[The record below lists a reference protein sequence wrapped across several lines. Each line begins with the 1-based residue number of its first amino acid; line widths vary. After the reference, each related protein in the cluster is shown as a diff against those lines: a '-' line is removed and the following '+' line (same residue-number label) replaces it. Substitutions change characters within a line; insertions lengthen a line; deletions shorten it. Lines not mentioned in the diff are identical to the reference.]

1 MKTIGVIGGIG
12 WSSTIVYY
20 RLLNEIVNRKKGE
33 NYSAN
38 ILMYSINFGTFSQ
51 QERLAEKGDWNI
63 LTDTMLDAAERLKC
77 GGADFI
83 IICSNTMHKLADII
97 VQHTGL
103 PVIHIADATG
113 ATIQKAGI
121 RKVGLI
127 GTTYTM
133 EQGFYRDILWNQ
145 YHVSVMIPDKRE
157 RDIINTVIF
166 DELVKNSIQENS
178 KEKYLTIID
187 NLVKNGAEGIVL
199 ACTEIPLLIEQ
210 DDVSVPVFDTL
221 TIHAEATVD
230 YALNLSV

>member
-20 RLLNEIVNRKKGE
+20 RLLNERVNRKKGE

-51 QERLAEKGDWNI
+51 QERLAEKGNWNI
-63 LTDTMLDAAERLKC
+63 LTDTMLDAAERLKY

-83 IICSNTMHKLADII
+83 IICSNTMHTLADAM
-97 VQHTGL
+97 VKHTGL

-113 ATIQKAGI
+113 TKIQKAGM

-127 GTTYTM
+127 GTKYTM
-133 EQGFYRDILWNQ
+133 EQGFFRNILLNR
-145 YHVSVMIPDKRE
+145 YNVSVIIPDESERE
-157 RDIINTVIF
+157 IINTVIF
-166 DELVKNSIQENS
+166 DELVKNILQENS

-187 NLVKNGAEGIVL
+187 NLIRNGAEGIVL

-221 TIHAEATVD
+221 TIHAEAAVD